1 MSASVTRSIVE
12 AEKEEV
18 CEIMPQ
24 YAERRVLNRNES
36 KDHPESISFRLQA
49 QNEAERRER
58 TIERNQ
64 FA

>member
-1 MSASVTRSIVE
+1 MMSASVTRSIVE

-36 KDHPESISFRLQA
+36 IDHPESISLRLQA
-49 QNEAERRER
+49 QNEAES
-58 TIERNQ
+58 
-64 FA
+64 